1 MIAVRI
7 DIGSSITLIVRE
19 SVSMATIK
27 LAPRLKETGITYR
40 LLLPTSIRAQWGI
53 KRPIHPTCPHIDT
66 EEAVMTVA
74 ASINSMRVFFRSMP
88 LAFASSSLR
97 RAR

>member
-27 LAPRLKETGITYR
+27 LAPRLKETK
-40 LLLPTSIRAQWGI
+40 SEA
-53 KRPIHPTCPHIDT
+53 KR
-66 EEAVMTVA
+66 
-74 ASINSMRVFFRSMP
+74 S
-88 LAFASSSLR
+88 
-97 RAR
+97 